1 MLYHPVPHAFSQH
14 ENILANTIAR
24 QLALAVSRQKSEEAL
39 RHSEERF
46 RLMTEHAPVMI
57 WMSDDRGRCLHLNKM
72 LRTFWGI
79 SEDHVTTFDWSK
91 TLHPDDVT
99 RVQAQM
105 SSALQRMASAS
116 LKARYA
122 NGSGQYRVLQTDAR
136 PRISPNGQF
145 IGMIGVNVDI
155 TEREEAERS
164 RDLVVAELNHRV
176 KNTLSI
182 VQAIAHQTFRNASST
197 IEARKAFEGRL
208 TALSAAHNLL
218 TKTNWENVSL
228 QEVARLTLGASSTY
242 ESRILIEGPSVS
254 LPPKEAVSLAMAL
267 HELCTNAVK
276 HGSLS
281 NDQGIVTLSWSRLSS
296 DSTLEIQWKESGGPL
311 ATPPTR
317 RGFGSLLLE
326 RTLAQDLGGEVTI
339 EFRAEGLCCSIR
351 APLRE
356 GG

>member
-1 MLYHPVPHAFSQH
+1 
-14 ENILANTIAR
+14 
-24 QLALAVSRQKSEEAL
+24 
-39 RHSEERF
+39 
-46 RLMTEHAPVMI
+46 
-57 WMSDDRGRCLHLNKM
+57 
-72 LRTFWGI
+72 
-79 SEDHVTTFDWSK
+79 
-91 TLHPDDVT
+91 
-99 RVQAQM
+99 
-105 SSALQRMASAS
+105 
-116 LKARYA
+116 
-122 NGSGQYRVLQTDAR
+122 
-136 PRISPNGQF
+136 
-145 IGMIGVNVDI
+145 MIGVNVDI

-228 QEVARLTLGASSTY
+228 EEVARLTLGASGTY
-242 ESRILIEGPSVS
+242 GSRISIEGPSVS
-254 LPPKEAVSLAMAL
+254 LPPKEAVSISMAL

-281 NDQGIVTLSWSRLSS
+281 NDQGIVTLTWSSPNQ
-296 DSTLEIQWKESGGPL
+296 DSALEIQWKESGGPPVS
-311 ATPPTR
+311 PPTR

-326 RTLAQDLGGEVTI
+326 RTLAQDLRGEVTI
-339 EFRAEGLCCSIR
+339 DFKPEGLCCSIR
-351 APLRE
+351 ASLRD